1 MFDRGEMKQVV
12 ILFTKERH
20 REDVTG
26 GDALNHPLPLCHL
39 LVNLHV
45 DIYCKTYVKYLKS
58 CSVMIS
64 IVRLAWQMSRIKG
77 YT

>member
-1 MFDRGEMKQVV
+1 MV

-26 GDALNHPLPLCHL
+26 GDALNYPLPLCHL

-45 DIYCKTYVKYLKS
+45 DIYCKTYVKYFKS
-58 CSVMIS
+58 FFVKIY
-64 IVRLAWQMSRIKG
+64 IVELGGQMSGIKG
-77 YT
+77 YD